1 MRRRWMALA
10 PIVCCCALAWAE
22 ESVHFEDA
30 TLKALVEEV
39 LWVDNP
45 TPSDMLGFTYLDAR
59 GLNIASVTGLEY
71 AKNLYTLE
79 LGDNQDIADVSP
91 LAGLTNLR
99 RLVLNQNR
107 IADIS
112 PLAGLVNLTELDI
125 HHNRIRDISPLSEMT
140 KMRRLA
146 IRENPISDL
155 GPLAGITGMQVLIA
169 SITEVNDISPL
180 LGMKSLQHLDLRQCP
195 LDRSAYDAY
204 IPQIQANNPGVEIR
218 YDPLRQYTV
227 EVLPSPGGAVT
238 HPGEGQFTFETGQII
253 LLVARS
259 DPGWVFKNWSGTFSS
274 TQNPTSLAVASN
286 HAIQANFL
294 DLSNTLFVDDTSPG
308 DPRPGDPG
316 GGDPLEDGSMAHPFD
331 TIQEA
336 IDAASEGMSIFVR
349 PGLYR
354 ENIDF
359 LGKNLRLIGTNPDL
373 QEGTQFPIIEGARAG
388 AVVSFTRGEGIACEL
403 AGFVVTRG
411 VGDLAGAI
419 LCDGSSPTIANCVI
433 VGNRS
438 THANGAAVYCRESRA
453 AILNCT
459 IANNFPGWNGAALR
473 LVNSSVVVN
482 SSILWDNGP
491 AQILTTGVDN
501 SRVEF
506 NNIAGGWPGTGTLS
520 NDPLFVMAGYWAK
533 PDDPSEP
540 ADPGDADALWIDGD
554 YHLKSKAGRRNVN
567 TPDWHADN
575 VTSPSVDTG
584 DPRLPLG
591 EEPAPHGDIVNQ
603 GAYGGTAHAS
613 KSTRN

>member
-1 MRRRWMALA
+1 M
-10 PIVCCCALAWAE
+10 VCCCALAGAE
-22 ESVHFEDA
+22 EPVHFEDA

>member
-1 MRRRWMALA
+1 MALA

-155 GPLAGITGMQVLIA
+155 GPLAGIIGMQVLIA

>member
-1 MRRRWMALA
+1 MALA
-10 PIVCCCALAWAE
+10 PMVCCCALAGAE
-22 ESVHFEDA
+22 EPVHFEDA

>member
-22 ESVHFEDA
+22 EPVHFEDA

-39 LWVDNP
+39 LWVHNP

-59 GLNIASVTGLEY
+59 GLNIASVAGLEY

-91 LAGLTNLR
+91 LAGLANLR

-125 HHNRIRDISPLSEMT
+125 HHNRIRDISPLSGMT
-140 KMRRLA
+140 RLRRLA
-146 IRENPISDL
+146 IRENSISDL
-155 GPLAGITGMQVLIA
+155 GPLAGITGLQVLIA
-169 SITEVNDISPL
+169 SVTEVNDISPL
-180 LGMKSLQHLDLRQCP
+180 LGMKSLQHLDLRECP
-195 LDRSAYDAY
+195 LDRSAYDVY

-218 YDPLRQYTV
+218 YDPLRLYTL
-227 EVLPSPGGAVT
+227 EVLPSPGGIVT
-238 HPGEGQFTFETGQII
+238 SPGEGQFTFETGQII
-253 LLVARS
+253 LLLARPH
-259 DPGWVFKNWSGTFSS
+259 PGWVFKNWSGTFNSAV
-274 TQNPTSLAVASN
+274 NPTSLAVASN
-286 HAIQANFL
+286 HTIQANFL
-294 DLSNTLFVDDTSPG
+294 DLSNTLFVDDTGPG
-308 DPRPGDPG
+308 DPRPGDPA
-316 GGDPLEDGSMAHPFD
+316 GGDPLENGTMEHPFD

-336 IDAASEGMSIFVR
+336 IDAAREGMSIFVR

-359 LGKNLRLIGTNPDL
+359 LGKNLRLIGTNPDMP
-373 QEGTQFPIIEGARAG
+373 EGSQFPIIEGARAG
-388 AVVSFTRGEGIACEL
+388 AVVSFVRGEDANCEL
-403 AGFVVTRG
+403 TGFVITRG

-419 LCDGSSPTIANCVI
+419 ACEGSSPTLANCVI

-438 THANGAAVYCRESRA
+438 NHVSGAAVYCRESRA
-453 AILNCT
+453 TIFNCT
-459 IANNFPGWNGAALR
+459 IAGNVPGWNGAALR

-491 AQILTTGVDN
+491 VQILTTGAGN
-501 SRVEF
+501 PRVEF
-506 NNIAGGWPGTGTLS
+506 NNIAGGWPGTGNFS
-520 NDPLFVMAGYWAK
+520 SDPLFVMAGHWARS
-533 PDDPSEP
+533 DDPSEP
-540 ADPGDADALWIDGD
+540 ADPGDADAVWIDGD

-567 TPDWHADN
+567 TLDWHADN
-575 VTSPSVDTG
+575 VTSPSIDAG
-584 DPRLPLG
+584 DPRLPVG
-591 EEPAPHGDIVNQ
+591 DEPAPHGDILNQ
-603 GAYGGTAHAS
+603 GAYGGTTHAS
-613 KSTRN
+613 KSMRN